1 MSKDLAF
8 DYCREYL
15 LKRQKIAYN
24 ELLKQEPKNI
34 NKNKKL
40 CQQ

>member
-8 DYCREYL
+8 DYCREYI

-24 ELLKQEPKNI
+24 ELLKQEPKETNNYGSKNI
-34 NKNKKL
+34 
-40 CQQ
+40 